1 MPAQPDLSKL
11 SVTQF
16 AERFRGEMIPLSNTF
31 SYFCASVPMSE
42 EDLKEYLEEPVAAL
56 PPTIARALPKISI
69 LLVPYLE
76 RGDGHEKRKTAPPA
90 ADYVSIERPPEGRL
104 SPYTQLKLGDE
115 TVLAFALK
123 DQEVA
128 EYHYRFYH
136 LLATLMADHW
146 SDDVENRYIRVLRDE
161 LSADVH
167 GEVDE
172 PSWRLKQ
179 AMRRSQNVRNGKAFR
194 EYARQSFADTLTLYL
209 HGICCDIDVDTGP
222 RQLPSRYLR
231 KRLLLLE
238 ECSRRRRVT
247 RCSPNSSKR
256 IKSRFIRVDREIPDL
271 RIQFALRILD
281 KRVFAWLQRLLRPDP
296 EQQIGFLLLEGF
308 DLVELL
314 LHHAVIFQL
323 QDGYIFRHAPVL
335 FRRQPDDVDAFI
347 IGKPEVKFR
356 ANIGE
361 VQRRMLAIQ
370 FHGGLAG
377 HRGNRRQHP
386 QDGALFV
393 ADDLRFR
400 LLHRLD
406 RFAANVVGAG
416 LGWDAGDLLLRQ
428 LLGRAF
434 FGFGLG
440 VGGDLGCAVR

>member
-1 MPAQPDLSKL
+1 MPAQLDLSKL

-16 AERFRGEMIPLSNTF
+16 AERYRGEMIPLSNTF
-31 SYFCASVPMSE
+31 SYYCASIPMSE

-56 PPTIARALPKISI
+56 PPTIAGALPKISI

-76 RGDGHEKRKTAPPA
+76 RGDAHEKRKAAPPA

-104 SPYTQLKLGDE
+104 SPYTQLKLGEE

-146 SDDVENRYIRVLRDE
+146 SDEVETKYIRVLRDE

-209 HGICCDIDVDTGP
+209 HGVCCDIDVDTGP

-238 ECSRRRRVT
+238 ELFPPPSGY
-247 RCSPNSSKR
+247 
-256 IKSRFIRVDREIPDL
+256 
-271 RIQFALRILD
+271 A
-281 KRVFAWLQRLLRPDP
+281 VFP
-296 EQQIGFLLLEGF
+296 EQLE
-308 DLVELL
+308 
-314 LHHAVIFQL
+314 A
-323 QDGYIFRHAPVL
+323 
-335 FRRQPDDVDAFI
+335 
-347 IGKPEVKFR
+347 
-356 ANIGE
+356 
-361 VQRRMLAIQ
+361 
-370 FHGGLAG
+370 
-377 HRGNRRQHP
+377 
-386 QDGALFV
+386 
-393 ADDLRFR
+393 
-400 LLHRLD
+400 
-406 RFAANVVGAG
+406 
-416 LGWDAGDLLLRQ
+416 
-428 LLGRAF
+428 
-434 FGFGLG
+434 
-440 VGGDLGCAVR
+440 

>member
-56 PPTIARALPKISI
+56 PPSIAGALPKISI

-104 SPYTQLKLGDE
+104 STYTQLKLGDE

-136 LLATLMADHW
+136 LLATLMAEHW
-146 SDDVENRYIRVLRDE
+146 SDDVETRYIRVLRDE

-231 KRLLLLE
+231 KRLMLLE
-238 ECSRRRRVT
+238 E
-247 RCSPNSSKR
+247 
-256 IKSRFIRVDREIPDL
+256 L
-271 RIQFALRILD
+271 FAPPAGYA
-281 KRVFAWLQRLLRPDP
+281 VFP
-296 EQQIGFLLLEGF
+296 EQLE
-308 DLVELL
+308 
-314 LHHAVIFQL
+314 A
-323 QDGYIFRHAPVL
+323 
-335 FRRQPDDVDAFI
+335 
-347 IGKPEVKFR
+347 
-356 ANIGE
+356 
-361 VQRRMLAIQ
+361 
-370 FHGGLAG
+370 
-377 HRGNRRQHP
+377 
-386 QDGALFV
+386 
-393 ADDLRFR
+393 
-400 LLHRLD
+400 
-406 RFAANVVGAG
+406 
-416 LGWDAGDLLLRQ
+416 
-428 LLGRAF
+428 
-434 FGFGLG
+434 
-440 VGGDLGCAVR
+440 

>member
-1 MPAQPDLSKL
+1 MPAQLDLSKL

-56 PPTIARALPKISI
+56 PPAIAGALPKISI

-76 RGDGHEKRKTAPPA
+76 RGDGHEKRKAAPPA

-146 SDDVENRYIRVLRDE
+146 TDDVETKYIRILRDE

-222 RQLPSRYLR
+222 RQLPSRNLR

-238 ECSRRRRVT
+238 ELF
-247 RCSPNSSKR
+247 P
-256 IKSRFIRVDREIPDL
+256 PP
-271 RIQFALRILD
+271 QGYA
-281 KRVFAWLQRLLRPDP
+281 VFP
-296 EQQIGFLLLEGF
+296 EQLE
-308 DLVELL
+308 
-314 LHHAVIFQL
+314 A
-323 QDGYIFRHAPVL
+323 
-335 FRRQPDDVDAFI
+335 
-347 IGKPEVKFR
+347 
-356 ANIGE
+356 
-361 VQRRMLAIQ
+361 
-370 FHGGLAG
+370 
-377 HRGNRRQHP
+377 
-386 QDGALFV
+386 
-393 ADDLRFR
+393 
-400 LLHRLD
+400 
-406 RFAANVVGAG
+406 
-416 LGWDAGDLLLRQ
+416 
-428 LLGRAF
+428 
-434 FGFGLG
+434 
-440 VGGDLGCAVR
+440 